1 MSKKIKKVAI
11 FGGTHG
17 NEMTGIYLIKKFL
30 KNPHLIE
37 RSTFDIFPSL
47 ANPKAIDLS
56 VRYVDTD
63 LNRCFDQRD
72 IDNLDN
78 ALYEQ
83 LLAKTIYQ
91 KLTKNQIQFLID
103 LHSTTSQMGLSI
115 ILSDTNS
122 FHLCLVSYLSSIYP
136 ELKVLYYR
144 SERENLL
151 LRSSTELGLTIEVG
165 PVAQGIL
172 DAKLFSQTEQLIY
185 SLLDYLDNY
194 NQEKIED
201 LPRKLTYYEVF
212 KTIDYP
218 RNHQEITAMI
228 HPTLQ
233 FKDYQPLNPGDPLF
247 ITFDG
252 ETINYEGNTTVYPVF
267 INESAYYEKSIAM
280 CLTQKREVTV
290 TLNNNE

>member
-1 MSKKIKKVAI
+1 MIKKIKKVAL

-37 RSTFDIFPSL
+37 RSTFDIFPFL
-47 ANPKAIDLS
+47 ANPKAIDLR

-72 IDNLDN
+72 IDNLDHG
-78 ALYEQ
+78 LYEQ

-91 KLTKNQIQFLID
+91 KLIKNQIQFLID

-172 DAKLFSQTEQLIY
+172 DATLFSQTEQLIY

-194 NQEKIED
+194 NQEEIAD

-218 RNHQEITAMI
+218 RNHQEITGMI

-252 ETINYEGNTTVYPVF
+252 ETITYEGDTTVYPVF

-280 CLTQKREVTV
+280 CLTEKREVTV
-290 TLNNNE
+290 NMNQE